1 MLISKVNYISL
12 KAYISAL
19 FLGFE
24 PMTLA
29 VLVLRSLFMSV
40 EKSSMAIA
48 IHIAESRFY
57 YILLHYL
64 IVYIV
69 IVLLNM
75 ARVIIKN
82 SIIINIVIIS
92 ILNF

>member
-1 MLISKVNYISL
+1 
-12 KAYISAL
+12 
-19 FLGFE
+19 
-24 PMTLA
+24 MTLA

-40 EKSSMAIA
+40 EKSSMA

-75 ARVIIKN
+75 ARVIIRN
-82 SIIINIVIIS
+82 IIIINIVIIS
-92 ILNF
+92 ILSF